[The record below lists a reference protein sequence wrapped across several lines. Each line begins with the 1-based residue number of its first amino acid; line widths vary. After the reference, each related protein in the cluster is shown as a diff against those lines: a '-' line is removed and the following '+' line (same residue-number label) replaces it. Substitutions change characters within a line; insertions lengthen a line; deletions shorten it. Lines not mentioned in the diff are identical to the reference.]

1 MSMIFMVDAVNLA
14 LDLDEIGRKPEKSQ
28 KYVGPR
34 HPKNHRLADTKEN
47 HIKLKRVK

>member
-28 KYVGPR
+28 KYVGPGTQKITASLI
-34 HPKNHRLADTKEN
+34 PKKITSN
-47 HIKLKRVK
+47 